1 MVDAQY
7 AAGAQ
12 WRNNS
17 KNNEEREPKRK
28 QHLAVDVTGDRN
40 KVRCSQEQ
48 YCPGTWNARSVNQGK
63 LEVVKQEM
71 ARIDISG
78 LSELQWMG
86 MGDLNS
92 DGQESLRR
100 NAVAII
106 VNKRV

>member
-1 MVDAQY
+1 M
-7 AAGAQ
+7 
-12 WRNNS
+12 
-17 KNNEEREPKRK
+17 
-28 QHLAVDVTGDRN
+28 
-40 KVRCSQEQ
+40 
-48 YCPGTWNARSVNQGK
+48 NQGK